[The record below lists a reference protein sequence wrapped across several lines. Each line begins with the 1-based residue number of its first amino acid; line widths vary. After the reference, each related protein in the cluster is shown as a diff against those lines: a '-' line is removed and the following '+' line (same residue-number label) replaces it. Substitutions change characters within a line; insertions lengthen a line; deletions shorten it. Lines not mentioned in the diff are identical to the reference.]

1 MPQLSEKDIMGDLLS
16 GIKHI
21 SEGYHTAIL
30 ESSDNN
36 LRQTF
41 KSLHDD
47 QINQAKILFDAMYGK
62 GWYKVEPASP
72 AGMAPEYRF

>member
-1 MPQLSEKDIMGDLLS
+1 MPQLSDKDIMGDLLS

-41 KSLHDD
+41 KSMHDD
-47 QINQAKILFDAMYGK
+47 QINQAKILFDAMYAR
-62 GWYKVEPASP
+62 GWYSVEPASP
-72 AGMAPEYRF
+72 LGMIPERRF